1 MGNIINMYVRT
12 LIFIR
17 YKTISLN
24 LRLNLA
30 FFSSSEGRLY
40 EEAAGLS
47 IIGYRIDK
55 KADKEIK
62 K

>member
-1 MGNIINMYVRT
+1 MYVRT

-40 EEAAGLS
+40 EEAAVLS